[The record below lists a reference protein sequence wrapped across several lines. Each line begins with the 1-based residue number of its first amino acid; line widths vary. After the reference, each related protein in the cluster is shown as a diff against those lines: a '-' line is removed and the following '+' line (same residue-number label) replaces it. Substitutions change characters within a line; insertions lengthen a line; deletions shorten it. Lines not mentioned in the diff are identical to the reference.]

1 METLIAVIAA
11 VVALVVGL
19 VVGLRLGQRG
29 EAARRVD
36 LQDRLTEAQVAL
48 SREQE
53 KVVQLTG
60 EAQGLRARLDE
71 RDKAAAQFDEQ
82 MREKLDALSQHAL
95 SRNSEE
101 FLKLAAQSFE
111 ALSKQTTGALATGEE
126 RIKGMVDPLAELVK
140 RYDEAIQEMER
151 RREGAYST
159 LEERLRAM
167 VVAEQ
172 GLQSETNKLV
182 TALRRP
188 EVRGRWGE
196 MQLRNAV
203 ELAGMSEYCDFE
215 EQVSVPGEGVRPDM
229 VINLPGDRC
238 IVVDAKVPKDA
249 YDRALECTDP
259 ERREQLL
266 QEHARQCRNH
276 LDSLAAKKYW
286 EKLPQSMHSPDCVVM
301 FIGAESLFA
310 AAVEADQELI
320 NRGLRNRVII
330 ATPSTL
336 VAMLFAVHYGWQ
348 QHRFAESALQ
358 VRSLAGEFYE
368 RLRKFAEPFQDI
380 GKHLGRSVE
389 AYNKSVGSME
399 NRLLVSARR
408 LREMGAADKDLP
420 ELEPLDTVPRR
431 LESELSGA
439 LPPAEDDVHDE
450 TDAPDD
456 ET

>member
-1 METLIAVIAA
+1 MDIIIGIVGAA
-11 VVALVVGL
+11 AALVVGL
-19 VVGLRLGQRG
+19 LLGLRLGSRA
-29 EAARRVD
+29 ERARRVD

-48 SREQE
+48 TREQE
-53 KVVQLTG
+53 RVVELTG
-60 EAQGLRARLDE
+60 SAQALQARLEE
-71 RDKAAAQFDEQ
+71 RDRSAAQFDEQ
-82 MREKLDALSQHAL
+82 MRQTIDALSRHAL

-101 FLKLAAQSFE
+101 FLKLAGQTFE
-111 ALSKQTTGALATGEE
+111 TLSKQTASALATGEA
-126 RIKGMVDPLAELVK
+126 RIKGMVEPLSELVK
-140 RYDEAIQEMER
+140 RYDLAIQEMER
-151 RREGAYST
+151 RREGAYQS
-159 LEERLRAM
+159 LEDRLRAM
-167 VVAEQ
+167 VEAEQ
-172 GLQSETNKLV
+172 GLQNETNKLV

-215 EQVSVPGEGVRPDM
+215 EQVNLPGESQRPDM
-229 VINLPGDRC
+229 VIRLPGERC

-249 YDRALECTDP
+249 YDQALECADP
-259 ERREQLL
+259 ERRERLL

-286 EKLPQSMHSPDCVVM
+286 EKLDHSPDCVIM

-336 VAMLFAVHYGWQ
+336 LAMLFAVHYGWQ
-348 QHRFAESALQ
+348 QHRFAESALH
-358 VRSLAGEFYE
+358 VRNLAGEFYE
-368 RLRKFAEPFQDI
+368 RLQKFAEPFQDI

-389 AYNKSVGSME
+389 AYNRSVGSME

-408 LREMGAADKDLP
+408 LREMGVADKDLP
-420 ELEPLDTVPRR
+420 ELEPLDTVPRQ
-431 LESELSGA
+431 LESELKAA
-439 LPPAEDDVHDE
+439 LPPGEEDASDE
-450 TDAPDD
+450 TQ
-456 ET
+456 